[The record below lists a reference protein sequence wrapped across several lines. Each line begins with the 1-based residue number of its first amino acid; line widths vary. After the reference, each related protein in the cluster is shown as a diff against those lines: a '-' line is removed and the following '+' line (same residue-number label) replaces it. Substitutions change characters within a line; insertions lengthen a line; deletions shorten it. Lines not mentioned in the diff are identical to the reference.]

1 MQQTH
6 HDAGCSD
13 FHHWPHLFHYA
24 DHDVMSKV
32 LHKSWTLARLYA
44 DCRMGLL
51 MSIAAW
57 RNTRGCTIS
66 RFNGLVFRGLGNQE
80 LQTMGLFSSKKGKVS
95 CRFSEKNRFWDG
107 KWHRRSKGENTP
119 ALKNPRYVKRWE
131 VQICKSNILHP
142 LAQMSSIWINGILDP
157 F

>member
-1 MQQTH
+1 
-6 HDAGCSD
+6 
-13 FHHWPHLFHYA
+13 
-24 DHDVMSKV
+24 MSKV

-80 LQTMGLFSSKKGKVS
+80 LQTMGLFSSKKGKFLADFPRKTVS
-95 CRFSEKNRFWDG
+95 GMVNDTGGQR
-107 KWHRRSKGENTP
+107 
-119 ALKNPRYVKRWE
+119 VK
-131 VQICKSNILHP
+131 IHLP
-142 LAQMSSIWINGILDP
+142 
-157 F
+157 